1 MRRKH
6 YEVEC
11 LETFTHVTPAT
22 VLEVISTVTQCR
34 EFIGEVPE
42 TRTEYVAGQRVAMR
56 SHRAMRDFCKA
67 HAGKFREVV
76 IA

>member
-1 MRRKH
+1 MRRKQ

-11 LETFTHVTPAT
+11 LETFVHVTPAT

-42 TRTEYVAGQRVAMR
+42 CRTEYVAGQRVVMSSKASMR
-56 SHRAMRDFCKA
+56 AFCKA
-67 HAGKFREVV
+67 HNGRFREV